1 MKIIYDSDKRNNS
14 MLKSSFIESKLLQQP
29 GNNMES
35 VTRFLE
41 NETEMF
47 EQHPNKSMIDLFFQK
62 A

>member
-35 VTRFLE
+35 VTRLLE

>member
-35 VTRFLE
+35 VTRLLE

-47 EQHPNKSMIDLFFQK
+47 EQHQNKSMIDLFFQK